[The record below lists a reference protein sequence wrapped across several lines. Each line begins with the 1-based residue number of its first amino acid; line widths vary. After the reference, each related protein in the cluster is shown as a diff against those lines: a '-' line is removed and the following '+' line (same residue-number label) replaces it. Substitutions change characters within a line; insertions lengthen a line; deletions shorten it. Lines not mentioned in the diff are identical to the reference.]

1 MQPKFDCVVPLK
13 GDRLKMLGQN
23 HLQNNMLSSLSG
35 VIIFSLDNHYQYTA
49 FTASHREAMKQIWG
63 VDIAIGGN
71 MLDYIHRED
80 DRKKAR
86 ENFDRALSG
95 ETFVVDEEYGDHAGH
110 IRSWWEDRYAPVY
123 DEKKTIIG
131 VSVFVI
137 DITRRKQIEH
147 ALRVSEIN
155 YRSIM
160 DQAADGIFIAD
171 QTGKYLDVNR
181 AGCEMLGYTRE
192 EILAMSIQEL
202 TVVDEAN
209 PIRFTEMFEGKTIL
223 VQRELRS
230 KDGRLIPVEISA
242 KMMEDGRLIGVVRDV
257 TARRMEDARIRFL
270 AFVLNKISS
279 AVISTDNSL
288 RITYW
293 NRSAEVLYGW
303 RESEVLGRLFD
314 EVCGT
319 EFAEGQ
325 REIAQRILQAE
336 KAWRGE
342 LKQHHRTGREI
353 WVDASMTLLED
364 AEGNYIGSVTINHDV
379 TGRKL
384 EEDELRRTKESI
396 EQINH
401 TLRRAF
407 EREQLASRTDGLTGV
422 FNRRYF
428 FELLGYEFVASRRYG
443 RPLSLVMFDVDFLKK
458 TNDTYGHQ
466 TGDEL
471 LKKAAEVVRSELRTA
486 DVLARYGGDEFVIL
500 LSNSDEMDASMVLER
515 IYRQLQS
522 AYVRVEGEK
531 LNITISA
538 GIASLQP
545 EMSKADQLVLQ
556 ADRALYIAKNSG
568 RNRMAIYNNEGDT
581 K

>member
-1 MQPKFDCVVPLK
+1 
-13 GDRLKMLGQN
+13 
-23 HLQNNMLSSLSG
+23 
-35 VIIFSLDNHYQYTA
+35 
-49 FTASHREAMKQIWG
+49 MKQIWG

-71 MLDYIHRED
+71 ILEYIHRED
-80 DRKKAR
+80 DRKKVK
-86 ENFDRALSG
+86 ENFDRALNG
-95 ETFVVDEEYGDHAGH
+95 ETFVVDEEYGDEAGH
-110 IRSWWEDRYAPVY
+110 TRSWWEDRYAPIY
-123 DEKKTIIG
+123 DEKKNIIG

-147 ALRVSEIN
+147 ALQISEIN

-192 EILAMSIQEL
+192 EILGMSMQEL
-202 TVVDEAN
+202 TVADEAN
-209 PIRFTEMFEGKTIL
+209 PIQFSDMFEGKTIL
-223 VQRELRS
+223 VQRELKG
-230 KDGRLIPVEISA
+230 KDGRLVPVEISA

-279 AVISTDNSL
+279 AVISTDANL

-293 NRSAEVLYGW
+293 NKSAEILYGW
-303 RESEVLGRLFD
+303 RESEVLGQPVD
-314 EVCGT
+314 EICGT
-319 EFAEGQ
+319 EFTEGQ
-325 REIAQRILQAE
+325 QEITSRILQAE

-342 LKQHHRTGREI
+342 LKQHHRSGREI
-353 WVDASMTLLED
+353 WVDTSVTLLED
-364 AEGNYIGSVTINHDV
+364 AEGNYVGGVTINHDV

-384 EEDELRRTKESI
+384 EEDELRRTKETI

-407 EREQLASRTDGLTGV
+407 EREQLASRTDSLTGV

-443 RPLSLVMFDVDFLKK
+443 RPLSLVMFDVDYLKK

-466 TGDEL
+466 VGDEL
-471 LKKAAEVVRSELRTA
+471 LKKAADVVRSELRSA
-486 DVLARYGGDEFVIL
+486 DILARYGGDEFVIL
-500 LSNSDEMDASMVLER
+500 LSNSDESEASMVLER

-522 AYVRVEGEK
+522 AYIRVEGEK

-545 EMSKADQLVLQ
+545 EMAKADQLVLQ

-568 RNRMAIYNNEGDT
+568 RNRMAVYNNDGDT